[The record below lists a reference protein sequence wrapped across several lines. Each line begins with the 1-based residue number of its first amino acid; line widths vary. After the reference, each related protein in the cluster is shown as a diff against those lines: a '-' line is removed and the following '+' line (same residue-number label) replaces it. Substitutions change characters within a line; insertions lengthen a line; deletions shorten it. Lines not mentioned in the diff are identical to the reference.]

1 MKGEKEDRD
10 GKREGREGGREEG
23 MEGGR
28 KERTK
33 EFLTCYM
40 SVTKKLLVEVTEPMG
55 EL

>member
-1 MKGEKEDRD
+1 MGERRERRQRWK
-10 GKREGREGGREEG
+10 EGREGGREGG